1 MTFLNTEVFYFTY
14 DPQGHPATVKWN
26 NHVYYYITNLQGDVI
41 AILDQGTVVVEYKYD
56 AWGKLLS
63 ITGSEA
69 QVIGR
74 LNPLRYRGYVY
85 DQETQLYYLQS
96 RYYNPEWGRF
106 LNADALV
113 STGGLLGNNM
123 FAYCGNNPVTR
134 YDPTGREYFLACYSD
149 GRAIQAML
157 QYRSLGGCCSGG
169 DLSSYSGPITGSGDY
184 LLPLTHTDPLEAR
197 EDLRNNGFT
206 FYKGKLVIMAPLPFD
221 ETAASFGIILM
232 DDYYGDTDDKEF
244 ADTLNHEYGHAVH
257 ASQVGLPVYFA
268 TTAIPSLIGAVLS
281 RKVEWIDKNYYSL
294 PWERTADYLGG
305 VDRGDY
311 LSGSNTAATLF
322 WLQTQVA
329 GIMWEILT

>member
-69 QVIGR
+69 QMIGR

-85 DQETQLYYLQS
+85 DQETGLYYLQS

-123 FAYCGNNPVTR
+123 FAYCGNNPINTADHSGNKPGDVFDTVDEAARDAAISLYDSGTFDKTYEYGATIYSVMVWETQLKLVPKLDNSLLGKLMQLLGCKNEMHLVPVRVQVKKYKYTRPVTFR
-134 YDPTGREYFLACYSD
+134 RKDFVLPPFKNNAVAMIHSHPYVAEYGYDKFSSMDKLYAGLMGMPYYLYTATGRLLKYDPAAGVKEICK
-149 GRAIQAML
+149 
-157 QYRSLGGCCSGG
+157 
-169 DLSSYSGPITGSGDY
+169 DLPKDPN
-184 LLPLTHTDPLEAR
+184 LP
-197 EDLRNNGFT
+197 
-206 FYKGKLVIMAPLPFD
+206 
-221 ETAASFGIILM
+221 
-232 DDYYGDTDDKEF
+232 
-244 ADTLNHEYGHAVH
+244 
-257 ASQVGLPVYFA
+257 
-268 TTAIPSLIGAVLS
+268 
-281 RKVEWIDKNYYSL
+281 
-294 PWERTADYLGG
+294 
-305 VDRGDY
+305 
-311 LSGSNTAATLF
+311 
-322 WLQTQVA
+322 
-329 GIMWEILT
+329 